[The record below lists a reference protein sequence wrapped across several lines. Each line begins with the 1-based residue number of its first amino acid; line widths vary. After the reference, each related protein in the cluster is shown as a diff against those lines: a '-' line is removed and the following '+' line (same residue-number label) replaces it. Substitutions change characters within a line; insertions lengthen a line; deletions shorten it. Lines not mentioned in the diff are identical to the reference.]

1 MVVAWGCPWFSMR
14 AQGSLGMSDGS
25 HNRLSARVDV
35 NMLNN
40 DALLSATTKLGQR
53 IDLRS
58 KRFRQAGN
66 RKSIRIL
73 LLN

>member
-1 MVVAWGCPWFSMR
+1 MGLSLVFEDPPAPGMVDCT
-14 AQGSLGMSDGS
+14 D
-25 HNRLSARVDV
+25 NRLSARVDV
-35 NMLNN
+35 NVLNN

>member
-1 MVVAWGCPWFSMR
+1 MGLSLVFEDPPAPGMVDCT
-14 AQGSLGMSDGS
+14 D
-25 HNRLSARVDV
+25 NRLSARVDV

-58 KRFRQAGN
+58 KRSRQASD
-66 RKSIRIL
+66 RKRICSTTSR
-73 LLN
+73 